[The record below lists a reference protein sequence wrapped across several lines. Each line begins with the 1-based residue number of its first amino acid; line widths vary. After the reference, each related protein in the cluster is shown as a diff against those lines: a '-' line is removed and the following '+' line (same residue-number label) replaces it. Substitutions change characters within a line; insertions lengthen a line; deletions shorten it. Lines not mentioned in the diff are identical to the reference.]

1 MSTWFGYSYLL
12 RSTFG
17 EANLKLKRSFL
28 FQLFVI
34 LFVTIFCALGTWQL
48 YRLQWKLELINEIT
62 SGLKSSPIE
71 YSKSIKKN
79 YQRIKVIGKF
89 DFDNQIY
96 LYSLNDSGK
105 PGYDVITP
113 FKTTKN
119 ENVLINRGWI
129 IKELKDD
136 PSINIAEDTQQKIVG
151 LLRKIYKPN
160 IFKPDNDLKNNIWF
174 SINLEDLKVVTG
186 EQFSEFVIFLEDN
199 EVMTPLPKKIS
210 IDVPNNHLKYAIT
223 WYAISISII
232 FYYLYFRR
240 KK

>member
-1 MSTWFGYSYLL
+1 M
-12 RSTFG
+12 
-17 EANLKLKRSFL
+17 KRSFL

-34 LFVTIFCALGTWQL
+34 LFVTIFCSLGTWQL
-48 YRLQWKLELINEIT
+48 YRLQWKLELISEIT
-62 SGLKSSPIE
+62 IGLDSTPLE
-71 YSKSIKKN
+71 YSNTIKKD
-79 YQRIKVIGKF
+79 YQRVKVKGKF
-89 DFDNQIY
+89 DFDQQIY

-105 PGYDVITP
+105 PGFDVITP
-113 FKTTKN
+113 FKTNKN

-129 IKELKDD
+129 NKELKDN
-136 PSINIAEDTQQKIVG
+136 PNINTKSGSQQKIIG

-160 IFKPDNDLKNNIWF
+160 IFKPDNDIKNNIWF
-174 SINLEDLKVVTG
+174 SINLEDLKEATG
-186 EQFSEFVIFLEDN
+186 DQFNEFVIFLEDN
-199 EVMTPLPKKIS
+199 QVKTPVPKKIS

>member
-1 MSTWFGYSYLL
+1 M
-12 RSTFG
+12 
-17 EANLKLKRSFL
+17 
-28 FQLFVI
+28 I

-48 YRLQWKLELINEIT
+48 YRLQWKLELISEIT
-62 SGLKSSPIE
+62 FGLDSRPIE
-71 YSKSIKKN
+71 YSNSIKKN
-79 YQRIKVIGKF
+79 YQRVSVKGKF
-89 DFDNQIY
+89 NFDNQIY
-96 LYSLNDSGK
+96 LYSLNDNGK
-105 PGYDVITP
+105 PGYDVVTP
-113 FKTTKN
+113 FRTNKN

-129 IKELKDD
+129 KKELKNN
-136 PSINIAEDTQQKIVG
+136 PIINSNEGLEQKIVG

-174 SINLEDLKVVTG
+174 SINLEDLKVTSG
-186 EQFSEFVIFLEDN
+186 ERFNEFVIFLEDN
-199 EVMTPLPKKIS
+199 QAKTPIPRKIS

>member
-1 MSTWFGYSYLL
+1 MLQ
-12 RSTFG
+12 STFG
-17 EANLKLKRSFL
+17 EVKFKLKRAFL

-34 LFVTIFCALGTWQL
+34 FFVVVFCSLGTWQL
-48 YRLQWKLELINEIT
+48 YRLQWKLELISEIT
-62 SGLKSSPIE
+62 FGLDSSPIN
-71 YSKSIKKN
+71 YSNSIKKN
-79 YQRIKVIGKF
+79 YQRVKAYGKF

-96 LYSLNDSGK
+96 LYSLNGDGK
-105 PGYDVITP
+105 PGYDVLTP
-113 FKTTKN
+113 FRTNKN

-129 IKELKDD
+129 NKKLKGSS
-136 PSINIAEDTQQKIVG
+136 SINIVVDTEQKIVG

-160 IFKPDNDLKNNIWF
+160 IFKPDNDLENNIWF
-174 SINLEDLKVVTG
+174 SINLEEIKEVTG
-186 EQFSEFVIFLEDN
+186 EQFNEFVIFLEDN
-199 EVMTPLPKKIS
+199 QAKTPLPKKIS

>member
-1 MSTWFGYSYLL
+1 M
-12 RSTFG
+12 
-17 EANLKLKRSFL
+17 
-28 FQLFVI
+28 I

-48 YRLQWKLELINEIT
+48 YRLQWKLELISEIT
-62 SGLKSSPIE
+62 FGLDSRPIE
-71 YSKSIKKN
+71 YSNSIKKN
-79 YQRIKVIGKF
+79 YQRVSVIGKF
-89 DFDNQIY
+89 NFDNQIY
-96 LYSLNDSGK
+96 LYSLNDNGK
-105 PGYDVITP
+105 PGYDVVTP
-113 FKTTKN
+113 FRTNKN

-129 IKELKDD
+129 KKELKNN
-136 PSINIAEDTQQKIVG
+136 PIINSNEQLEQKIVG

-174 SINLEDLKVVTG
+174 SINLEDLKETSG
-186 EQFSEFVIFLEDN
+186 EQFNEFIIFLEDN
-199 EVMTPLPKKIS
+199 QVKSPIPKKIS

>member
-1 MSTWFGYSYLL
+1 MLQSI
-12 RSTFG
+12 FG
-17 EANLKLKRSFL
+17 EVNLKLKRAYL

-34 LFVTIFCALGTWQL
+34 IFVTIFCALGTWQL
-48 YRLQWKLELINEIT
+48 YRLQWKLELISEIT
-62 SGLKSSPIE
+62 FGLDSSPIE
-71 YSKSIKKN
+71 YSNSIKKN
-79 YQRIKVIGKF
+79 YQRVSAKGKF
-89 DFDNQIY
+89 NFDEQIY
-96 LYSLNDSGK
+96 LYSLNDNGK

-113 FKTTKN
+113 FRTNKN
-119 ENVLINRGWI
+119 ENVLVNRGWI
-129 IKELKDD
+129 KKELKNN
-136 PSINIAEDTQQKIVG
+136 PTINKNIEDEQKIIG

-174 SINLEDLKVVTG
+174 SINLEDLKATSG
-186 EQFSEFVIFLEDN
+186 ERFNEFVIFLEDN
-199 EVMTPLPKKIS
+199 QAKTPIPRKIS